1 MKEAL
6 DTYFA
11 PAKRKSLEEI
21 REEAK
26 VFFQTYF
33 EEILNLIPNMAMI
46 VNEERQAVFLNQAF
60 IKSFGIKNIENAMG
74 SRPGEIIKC
83 IHSQDFIHG
92 CGTSQACRYC
102 GAVYA
107 VLQSLKTKKKISNE
121 ARITSNI
128 DGKLISFD
136 LNITAQPISLKGK
149 KFVMVFFS
157 DISNQKRQDL
167 LETTFL
173 HDLLNMLTVV
183 IGFIEIF
190 PREGLNAQ
198 QNQYFTKIKNYVQ
211 ILIQEFLAQR
221 DLIAAEKSEL
231 TIDLKNQNSL
241 KILEETIE
249 LIKYQNVAD
258 KKKIELDDNSASLM
272 IQTDVR
278 LLTRILLNLLKN
290 ALEAS
295 NSGESVKIGCN
306 FSNET
311 ISFWVKNSVVMTED
325 VKSQIF
331 QRSFSTKGPGRGV
344 GTYSV
349 KLLTERYLGGK
360 VDFQSSKE
368 EGTVFYVHLPIGKKV
383 SKE

>member
-1 MKEAL
+1 MKEAV

-11 PAKRKSLEEI
+11 PAKRKSHEEI

-26 VFFQTYF
+26 VFFQTHF

-60 IKSFGIKNIENAMG
+60 IQSFGIKNIEDALG
-74 SRPGEIIKC
+74 SRPGEIISC

-92 CGTSQACRYC
+92 CGTGQACRYC

-107 VLQSLKTKKKISNE
+107 VLQSLKTNKKISIE
-121 ARITSNI
+121 ARITSNS
-128 DGKLISFD
+128 DGNLISFD
-136 LNITAQPISLKGK
+136 LNVTAQPINLSGK

-157 DISNQKRQDL
+157 DISNQKRQEL

-190 PREGLNAQ
+190 PRKGLNDK

-221 DLIAAEKSEL
+221 DLIAAEKNEL
-231 TIDLKNQNSL
+231 IIDLKNQNSL
-241 KILEETIE
+241 EILKETIE

-258 KKKIELDDNSASLM
+258 KKKIELDDNSVSLM
-272 IQTDVR
+272 IQTDLR

-306 FSNET
+306 YSNET
-311 ISFWVKNSVVMTED
+311 ISFWVKNSTAMTED

-331 QRSFSTKGPGRGV
+331 QRSFSTKGTGRGV

-360 VDFQSSKE
+360 VDFQSSNE
-368 EGTVFYVHLPIGKKV
+368 EGTVFYIHLPIGKKV